1 MVTPIADAQ
10 AVSRA
15 NELKLEANAFYANK
29 QYHEAIDKYTLAIE
43 ADPAVPA
50 FFTNRAQCHLL
61 TEGYGAARDDAN
73 AALELDPGFI
83 KAYYRRAAALL
94 AMGKLKEARADYR
107 EVTKRAPKDAV
118 AHKKHA
124 ECDKLYRRIQFE
136 KAIDSDSDRK
146 RVADSVD
153 LSKFP
158 LPEDYT
164 GPRMPLRTKQVPKSS
179 LLDKGK
185 ANGHAGGEDAKDA
198 KDAASDKEEE
208 MVEAEE
214 EFVDL
219 EFVKSLA
226 DWFRDQKN
234 LPVRYMYAILLQ

>member
-1 MVTPIADAQ
+1 MVTPIADSQ
-10 AVSRA
+10 AASHA

-29 QYHEAIDKYTLAIE
+29 QYHEAIDKYTQAIE
-43 ADPAVPA
+43 ADPTVPA
-50 FFTNRAQCHLL
+50 FYTNRAQCHLF

-73 AALELDPGFI
+73 AALELDPSFI

-107 EVTKRAPKDAV
+107 EVTRRAPTDAV

-164 GPRMPLRTKQVPKSS
+164 GPRMPLRTKQVTKSA
-179 LLDKGK
+179 LLNKGE
-185 ANGHAGGEDAKDA
+185 ANGHADDAS
-198 KDAASDKEEE
+198 SDK
-208 MVEAEE
+208 EAEE
-214 EFVDL
+214 EEVVEVEEEYVDL

-234 LPVRYMYAILLQ
+234 LP